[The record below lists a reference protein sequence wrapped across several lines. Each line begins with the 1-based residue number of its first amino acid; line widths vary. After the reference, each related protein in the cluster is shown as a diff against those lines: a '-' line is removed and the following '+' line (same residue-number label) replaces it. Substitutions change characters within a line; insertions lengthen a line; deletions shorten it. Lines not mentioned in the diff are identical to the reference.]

1 MGFNFANSSFMTLG
15 VTMATKSIGFP
26 FHAASLKE
34 DSNTWKDTPGKL
46 SFGSGPNVSLDLLKK
61 NVATKLLARP
71 RILTLNNE
79 TAEIGIT
86 KDEVV
91 SIKTESTYDSAGNK
105 STDTTYER
113 ASSLSLTPEG
123 IGVFLRVTPMINED
137 TGEITLV
144 INPKT
149 SSTSPSELGSGTSSS
164 IVAYDPE
171 VRSSKSIVK
180 VIDGETVV
188 LGGLIRNDKQV
199 TKTKMP
205 ILGDIPILGM
215 MFRGKDMSKNEE
227 RELLVFITPHIIKD
241 QTGSLSKKRTIKVTT
256 AGNRQRSQANKVT
269 LFTRHEAVNTALNS
283 MDER

>member
-1 MGFNFANSSFMTLG
+1 
-15 VTMATKSIGFP
+15 
-26 FHAASLKE
+26 
-34 DSNTWKDTPGKL
+34 
-46 SFGSGPNVSLDLLKK
+46 
-61 NVATKLLARP
+61 
-71 RILTLNNE
+71 
-79 TAEIGIT
+79 
-86 KDEVV
+86 
-91 SIKTESTYDSAGNK
+91 
-105 STDTTYER
+105 
-113 ASSLSLTPEG
+113 
-123 IGVFLRVTPMINED
+123 MINED